1 MKKATQFTTLV
12 IEDIEQTALDA
23 PSEHGHNFY
32 EIVYIMWGE
41 GVHVINKVGLP
52 YRSGTLFLLSPE
64 DEHFFQISAPT
75 RFAII
80 RFTDHY
86 FTQKRHLTSDQS
98 LVRRPEELM
107 RNKFLKERV
116 LFFDTTCSNILQ
128 NTIDNILSYK
138 CKQDLSTSAIVFY
151 QILTILGM
159 VREEISRADA
169 TLTNEVP
176 VKEHLLTY
184 IHKHIYQPQLV
195 QIKEIASHFN
205 ISPNYFSTFFK
216 KNFGMTYLEYVHGYK
231 IGLIE
236 KRIASGETNFKQIA
250 IEFGFTDESH
260 LTNFFK
266 QKKNINP
273 ASFRK
278 KTMSR

>member
-1 MKKATQFTTLV
+1 MKKINQFNTLL

-23 PSEHGHNFY
+23 PPEHGHNFY
-32 EIVYIMWGE
+32 EIVYIMSGE
-41 GVHVINKVGLP
+41 GVHFINKVGLS
-52 YRSGTLFLLSPE
+52 YRSGDLFLLSPE
-64 DEHFFQISAPT
+64 DEHYFQITHPT
-75 RFAII
+75 RFAIV

-86 FTQKRHLTSDQS
+86 FTQKRNLPGDQS
-98 LVRRPEELM
+98 LVSHPEELM
-107 RNKFLKERV
+107 RNRFLKERV
-116 LFFDTTCSNILQ
+116 LFFDTTCSTILR
-128 NTIDNILSYK
+128 NTVENILSYK

-169 TLTNEVP
+169 RLTNEIP

-184 IHKHIYQPQLV
+184 IHTHIYQPQRI

-216 KNFGMTYLEYVHGYK
+216 RNFGMTYLDYVHGYK
-231 IGLIE
+231 LGLIE
-236 KRIASGETNFKQIA
+236 KRIASGQTNFKQIA
-250 IEFGFTDESH
+250 VEFGFTDESH

-266 QKKNINP
+266 QKKKINP
-273 ASFRK
+273 AAFRK
-278 KTMSR
+278 KAMSR